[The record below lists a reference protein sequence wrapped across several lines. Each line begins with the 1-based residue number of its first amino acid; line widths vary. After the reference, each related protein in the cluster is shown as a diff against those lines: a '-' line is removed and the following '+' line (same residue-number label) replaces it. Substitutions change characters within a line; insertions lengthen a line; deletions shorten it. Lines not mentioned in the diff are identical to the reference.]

1 MTGLEKMTNQ
11 ILAQAKE
18 SAEEKLREVNWQ
30 AQEILESAKAQ
41 AQKSAEDIAR
51 RSQADIARQQDKN
64 RSSIDMQKRMQILSA
79 KQEVI
84 AEVLEEAYAR
94 LTTMEDSEYYTM
106 LLQILDKH
114 VLAQEGEIF
123 FSEKDRKNMPT
134 DFLDKVKEMAQKKGG
149 SLSAPEEGRAV
160 ENGFIL
166 VYGGVEE
173 NCTLRAMF
181 DAKKDELSDIIHRL
195 LFV

>member
-11 ILAQAKE
+11 ILTQAKMT
-18 SAEEKLREVNWQ
+18 AEEKVRAANQQ

-41 AQKSAEDIAR
+41 AKKSTEDVSK

-64 RSSIDMQKRMQILSA
+64 RSSIDMQKRLRVLAA

-84 AEVLEEAYAR
+84 AEVLEDAYAK
-94 LTTMEDSEYYTM
+94 LTSMEDEEYFAM
-106 LLQILDKH
+106 LLKILDKH

-123 FSEKDRKNMPT
+123 FSEKDRRKMPA
-134 DFLDKVKEMAQKKGG
+134 DFLDKVKEMARKKGG
-149 SLSAPEEGRAV
+149 SLAVSEEGRAV

-166 VYGGVEE
+166 VYGGIEE